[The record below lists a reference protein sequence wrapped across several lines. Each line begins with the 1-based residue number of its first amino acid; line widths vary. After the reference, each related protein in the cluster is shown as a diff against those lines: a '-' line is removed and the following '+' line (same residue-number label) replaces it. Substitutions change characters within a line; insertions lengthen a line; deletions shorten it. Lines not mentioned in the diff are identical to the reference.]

1 MKPKVEYSVQSQYE
15 GSWSHLA
22 MFSSKKAAILQM
34 KEYKQNIGRLRYR
47 IIRREI
53 TETVVEETK

>member
-15 GSWSHLA
+15 GFWKHLA

-53 TETVVEETK
+53 TETVVEEPK

>member
-1 MKPKVEYSVQSQYE
+1 
-15 GSWSHLA
+15 